1 MYFIYPVT
9 CTRVPG
15 GRLGRQ
21 VRRAVAQLVPRAAVH
36 AAANWP
42 AIARHQLL
50 SAEAVPASRLLS
62 AVHSLRR
69 LDTAQPAA

>member
-1 MYFIYPVT
+1 M
-9 CTRVPG
+9 
-15 GRLGRQ
+15 
-21 VRRAVAQLVPRAAVH
+21 RRAVAQLVPRAAVH